1 MAGSADCRLAVNR
14 RGHDDRPRWEFRILP
29 RRSCS
34 AAVPVIPSGGGSGSD
49 LGGGARRPQWR
60 QIPSVRLPAVLD
72 GGSFG
77 PVVLS
82 GCGSGLT
89 LVGAPAAAEDPTC
102 VASAPTS
109 SGGRR
114 RRWAPAEWDA
124 TGKASRGA
132 LGSEERP
139 RCMERSVGK
148 ACAAQR
154 QFATVTSEGNRG
166 GCGVRLWALF
176 H

>member
-1 MAGSADCRLAVNR
+1 M
-14 RGHDDRPRWEFRILP
+14 
-29 RRSCS
+29 
-34 AAVPVIPSGGGSGSD
+34 
-49 LGGGARRPQWR
+49 
-60 QIPSVRLPAVLD
+60 RLPAVLD

-124 TGKASRGA
+124 TGKR
-132 LGSEERP
+132 L
-139 RCMERSVGK
+139 
-148 ACAAQR
+148 AAHL
-154 QFATVTSEGNRG
+154 
-166 GCGVRLWALF
+166 GVRKGRDVWSVAWGKRVRHSGSLGP
-176 H
+176 